1 MQRIVLAVLACIAL
15 AVPAWGDTTSD
26 ASWNLVHCVDTVPA
40 SCDAAA
46 VTAQEHFERQVRVSM
61 ARVAKQIQGE
71 VATGLTTTQ
80 WIKRASLAASVL
92 SSHIAV
98 DGTPSSGVAI
108 WLPVFLEAVAEV
120 STATPT
126 STDAD
131 IEFLVTSAW
140 DDIAGVR
147 GIDLLGGVN

>member
-1 MQRIVLAVLACIAL
+1 MQRIVLAVLACLSL
-15 AVPAWGDTTSD
+15 AVPAWADTTSD

-46 VTAQEHFERQVRVSM
+46 VTAQEHFEAQVRVSM

-71 VATGLTTTQ
+71 AVSTLSTTQ
-80 WIKRASLAASVL
+80 WIKRAALAASVL
-92 SSHIAV
+92 SSSVAV

-108 WLPVFLEAVAEV
+108 WLPVFMEAVAEV

-131 IEFLVTSAW
+131 IEFLVSATW

-147 GIDLLGGVN
+147 GIDL